1 MERNNFLF
9 FVEIGLS
16 EDRSLASLNSIF
28 EEISSN
34 SQPSHHHTNDSITL
48 PYDATIQKIAEKEKN
63 LSKLLKELSIVD
75 SSLEEEKASFEKTQ
89 SALLKEKGKIEKDK
103 LMLREEAQKQASMNA
118 EMTTIVDS
126 VFNNEA
132 IVSRVLE
139 KTSKNSIS
147 NLDLRVQ
154 LDCLG
159 FGAISPI
166 ARFDVLPST
175 QPQSM
180 YILEEVQINVQFA
193 KTLIDELDKDES
205 LFDNFIANSQRIFPT
220 KRVTV
225 EFPMKYI
232 QLSIGN
238 LEKLIKKCMKM
249 VSKEPQRNTTT
260 IFRMH
265 LQDANFSQSV
275 NRVFNIILCDEIPEI
290 FHSSENCKSD
300 DTSDCWH
307 LETIQPIPEQKANQ
321 FYGDDTILTGK
332 CFCLK
337 NLRLNSCINY
347 QLLFEKQ
354 FLIQFFKEKT
364 GFMRHF
370 YDLVS

>member
-1 MERNNFLF
+1 MLCT
-9 FVEIGLS
+9 
-16 EDRSLASLNSIF
+16 DREGSSSTNMLAHSL
-28 EEISSN
+28 
-34 SQPSHHHTNDSITL
+34 P
-48 PYDATIQKIAEKEKN
+48 
-63 LSKLLKELSIVD
+63 
-75 SSLEEEKASFEKTQ
+75 
-89 SALLKEKGKIEKDK
+89 
-103 LMLREEAQKQASMNA
+103 RE
-118 EMTTIVDS
+118 
-126 VFNNEA
+126 F
-132 IVSRVLE
+132 
-139 KTSKNSIS
+139 
-147 NLDLRVQ
+147 LDLILVAWKVKNVRLEFNQ
-154 LDCLG
+154 ACLELDCLG